1 MKQIILIVA
10 LVGAM
15 NVAVTAQTRN
25 PAGATQVEQELM
37 QMECDFSAAYL
48 KHDTAVI
55 DRILA
60 DDYVGIDGRAVVANK
75 AEEIAE
81 ARAPSPGTPPP
92 DYLVTD
98 ETISDMKVR
107 AYGDAAVV
115 TSLSTEKVLIKG
127 NESTTRYRRTTVYI
141 RRQGRW
147 QCVSFH
153 ASRIIE
159 PKK

>member
-1 MKQIILIVA
+1 MKQIILIVI
-10 LVGAM
+10 LTGAM
-15 NVAVTAQTRN
+15 NLITSAQTGKPGGDLR
-25 PAGATQVEQELM
+25 VERELM
-37 QMECDFSAAYL
+37 QLELDFSAAYL

-60 DDYVGIDGRAVVANK
+60 DDYVGIDGRAIVANK

-81 ARAPSPGTPPP
+81 ARAPAPGTPVP
-92 DYLVTD
+92 DYFVAD

-115 TSLSTEKVLIKG
+115 TGLSTEKVLIKG
-127 NESTTRYRRTTVYI
+127 KESTVRYRRTTVYI

-153 ASRIIE
+153 ASRIVE
-159 PKK
+159 PKS